1 MITPDQ
7 LENRDV
13 DATTPIDRI
22 CRRCGTRFRIP
33 VGELALLRERYGDAF
48 RLPVRCSDCREDRK
62 LEEARIVDDG
72 RDDSLV
78 CANCGTTFLFTA
90 REKRWYLERFSPRA
104 CYPRHCPSCR
114 ENRRTRAHD

>member
-7 LENRDV
+7 LENRDIE
-13 DATTPIDRI
+13 APKPIDRI
-22 CRRCGTRFRIP
+22 CRNCGTRFRIP
-33 VGELALLRERYGDAF
+33 VGEIAFLRDVFGDRAK
-48 RLPVRCSDCREDRK
+48 LPSRCSDCRIDRR
-62 LEEARIVDDG
+62 LEQQRIVDDG
-72 RDDSLV
+72 RDDSLA

-90 REKRWYLERFSPRA
+90 REKRWYVERFGPRA